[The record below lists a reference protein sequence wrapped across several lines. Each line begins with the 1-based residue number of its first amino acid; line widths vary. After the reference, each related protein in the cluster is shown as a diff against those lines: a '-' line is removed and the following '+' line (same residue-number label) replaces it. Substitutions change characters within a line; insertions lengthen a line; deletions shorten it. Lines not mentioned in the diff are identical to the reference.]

1 MIDYLGFIGFKIFK
15 FFVLMIPKK
24 FAKMFLDCV
33 AKAVYF
39 FDLSHRKVCL
49 ANLDLVYGDSI
60 NFDKKIEITKNSY
73 KNLIYNLY
81 EFIEN
86 SYISKEEIF
95 QKVEVSNEHF
105 INDALLSGKP
115 IIAITAH
122 YGNWELF
129 GQFAS
134 LKYRPMSVV
143 GRMLDNDLLN
153 KDLLAARNKNNCIM
167 LDRNGASKGLVK
179 AIKDGRMCGLV
190 IDQHIGEDKGGVW
203 IKVFGHE
210 ALQSDSPAR
219 LALKFDAIILPV
231 FVVLKDFR
239 KYEVKFCE
247 PICIDSYDIV
257 KITQLQSNVIE
268 KQILEYPDIW
278 FWQHKRWKGKFKHIY
293 Q

>member
-1 MIDYLGFIGFKIFK
+1 MVDYLGFIGFKIFK
-15 FFVLMIPKK
+15 FLVLVIPKK
-24 FAKMFLDCV
+24 FAKSFLDFI

-39 FDLSHRKVCL
+39 FDRSHRKICL
-49 ANLDLVYGDSI
+49 ANLDLVYTDSI
-60 NFDKKIEITKNSY
+60 TFERKIEITKNSY

-86 SYISKEEIF
+86 SYIAQDEILK
-95 QKVEVSNEHF
+95 KVEVSNEHF
-105 INDALLSGKP
+105 INGALESGRP
-115 IIAITAH
+115 IIVVTAH

-134 LKYRPMSVV
+134 LRYRPMSVV
-143 GRMLDNDLLN
+143 GRMLDNKLLN
-153 KDLLAARNKNNCIM
+153 KDLLETRNKNNCIM

-203 IKVFGHE
+203 IKVFGHD

-231 FVVLKDFR
+231 FVILKDFR
-239 KYEVKFCE
+239 NYEVKFYE
-247 PICIDSYDIV
+247 PISLESNDILT
-257 KITQLQSNVIE
+257 ITQLQSDVIE
-268 KQILEYPDIW
+268 RQILEFPDIW